1 MSCFFPSSPA
11 RPRQPRQRRLGSQA
25 APAESCKRCCRERCT
40 KGSRWWM
47 PTGVLVV
54 RVATDPWRRNRNLKK
69 NNENRENWQM
79 QHGIEHDFAA
89 FPLIFMTFYSKMES
103 LRSLIWSIEQWKM
116 IFFSLAEFGVVDPAS
131 LCFSGFAMGL
141 AEGSCTDPDGWH
153 KFALLQI
160 YLPKTRAAKHQS
172 ARIAARPVDPANL
185 VLHRR
190 RDWLDS
196 QFTPWSRIGFPVES
210 MSSMWCGTHL

>member
-1 MSCFFPSSPA
+1 MFLPLFAGAASAASAAP
-11 RPRQPRQRRLGSQA
+11 PRQPGCSCRVLQALLQGKMHEGVTVVDANRRPGGTSGDW
-25 APAESCKRCCRERCT
+25 SMT
-40 KGSRWWM
+40 KK
-47 PTGVLVV
+47 PK
-54 RVATDPWRRNRNLKK
+54 PEK

-79 QHGIEHDFAA
+79 QHGIEHDFAG
-89 FPLIFMTFYSKMES
+89 FPLTFMTFYSKMES

>member
-47 PTGVLVV
+47 PTGVLGV

-79 QHGIEHDFAA
+79 QHGIEHDFAG

-185 VLHRR
+185 LLHRR